1 MKVTV
6 ENKKGLNKDVKV
18 FVDKKTMNV
27 YMDEKYEEIKGTVN
41 LKGFRPGKVPRE
53 ILKRQFGKAVFSE
66 VLDKVLKETS
76 TKALQENKIKP
87 AGQPK
92 LDLKTY
98 GEDKDLEYIL
108 SVTELPKVELKSIEN
123 IKFDEYTVKI
133 DQKETDKRINDIAK
147 NQPNF
152 KEAPETTKAKKGD
165 LVVFDYNATV
175 DEKTFKGGEGKN
187 TQLTLGKDLFLK
199 GFDEQLIG
207 VKKGDEKIVDA
218 TLPENFPEKEFINKK
233 AKFKCTISAVKIP
246 EDVKIDDQ
254 FAKNLGAK
262 DLNDLKSL
270 ITKQINDEYKNSLD
284 RLTKNQILKEI
295 EKFKVSEIP
304 ENLLEDEIKILSQG
318 MSEDDAKKSR
328 KNFEEVAKK
337 RIKVGLVLN
346 EFGEQNQIKVTEQE
360 LQAEV
365 QKQIRMMPGQEK
377 MVMEFYKK
385 NPNALASL
393 RGTVYEEKILN
404 MIKEK
409 AKPNKKEI
417 SKDEAEKILKE
428 SQKQQLEQERRQAEI
443 NTLQQ
448 HNDLLAELDQAE
460 DVNRATFAFLNRD
473 DDNSVRAFNEA
484 QTEISDRDIRRIDAQ
499 GLYAS
504 EQLRLRSVGA
514 LRAGRAAER
523 AANLNAMA
531 TIFSASYKATQTG

>member
-18 FVDKKTMNV
+18 FVDKKTMNN

-41 LKGFRPGKVPRE
+41 LKGFRPGKVPKE
-53 ILKRQFGKAVFSE
+53 VLKRQFGKAIFGE

-76 TKALQENKIKP
+76 TKALEENKIKP

-98 GEDKDLEYIL
+98 GEDKDLEYVL

-133 DQKETDKRINDIAK
+133 DPKETEKRIKEIAK

-152 KEAPETTKAKKGD
+152 KEAADNVTAKEGD

-175 DEKTFKGGEGKN
+175 DEKSFKGGEGKN

-199 GFDEQLIG
+199 GFDKQLIG
-207 VKKGDEKIVDA
+207 VKKGDEKNVEA
-218 TLPENFPEKEFINKK
+218 VLPENFPEKELINKK
-233 AKFKCTISAVKIP
+233 AKFKCSITSIKNP
-246 EDVKIDDQ
+246 EEVKIDDQ

-270 ITKQINDEYKNSLD
+270 ISKQINDEYKNSLD

-295 EKFKVSEIP
+295 EKFKVNEIP
-304 ENLLEDEIKILSQG
+304 ENLLAEEVKILSQG
-318 MSEDDAKKSR
+318 MSEEDAKKS
-328 KNFEEVAKK
+328 KNNFEEIAKK
-337 RIKVGLVLN
+337 RIKVGLILN
-346 EFGEQNQIKVTEQE
+346 EFGEQNQIKITEQE

-365 QKQIRMMPGQEK
+365 QKQIQMMPGQEK
-377 MVMEFYKK
+377 MVMDFYKK

-404 MIKEK
+404 AIKQK
-409 AKPNKKEI
+409 GKSSKKEI

-428 SQKQQLEQERRQAEI
+428 SQNQ
-443 NTLQQ
+443 
-448 HNDLLAELDQAE
+448 ELDTKKEQIKDNQKNKE
-460 DVNRATFAFLNRD
+460 TKKTSPKTTATK
-473 DDNSVRAFNEA
+473 SK
-484 QTEISDRDIRRIDAQ
+484 
-499 GLYAS
+499 
-504 EQLRLRSVGA
+504 
-514 LRAGRAAER
+514 
-523 AANLNAMA
+523 
-531 TIFSASYKATQTG
+531 KAKTVKKKVKKVSKK